1 MATLIKARSYMRR
14 HPDEA
19 TADAVGLAAICLM
32 ILLGF
37 TVPALF

>member
-1 MATLIKARSYMRR
+1 MATLIKARSYLRR

-19 TADAVGLAAICLM
+19 MADLVNLAAVCLL
-32 ILLGF
+32 ILIGF